1 MKTNKSNLK
10 IIAEIGSNWNGSI
23 RIGKKIIKQL
33 KNVGTDAVKFQMWR
47 ATDLYNS
54 DHPNWN
60 EIKKSEMTFRQA
72 KEFKKYSDQIGI
84 DCFWS
89 VFYPEAVNC
98 LEKLG
103 VKYYKVASRTSALLD
118 KNSEETMVAVAKT
131 KKPVIISMGFG
142 GNRMKINK
150 IFKNNKIGFNL

>member
-10 IIAEIGSNWNGSI
+10 IIAEVGSNWNGSS

-33 KNVGTDAVKFQMWR
+33 KNVGTDAVNFQMWR
-47 ATDLYNS
+47 ARDLYNS
-54 DHPNWN
+54 DHPNWDD
-60 EIKKSEMTFRQA
+60 IKKSEMTFRQA
-72 KEFKKYSDQIGI
+72 KEFKKFSDQIGI

-89 VFYPEAVNC
+89 VFYPEAVDC

-118 KNSEETMVAVAKT
+118 KNSEATMAAVAKT

-142 GNRMKINK
+142 GNLSLIH
-150 IFKNNKIGFNL
+150 I